1 MSSAK
6 QIGVILV
13 LAALAVGAWAGYSAF
28 FGPAGEGARGGGQR
42 RSSPAPSVTTA
53 TLAPRQIETRL
64 EAVGTTRAL
73 QAVEIVPLTN
83 GRVVEIAFEPGQK
96 VIEGAVLVRLD
107 DEIERANL
115 TEAEATLA
123 QATFAEER
131 ALTLSQTNTISR
143 AQVEQLTAASATAQ
157 AAVDRARRRLADRTV
172 RAPFDGMVGLGDVE
186 IGARVDDDTTITTL
200 DDLSQVEIEF
210 SLPETVFGQ
219 IIPGLAITADSAA
232 FPGRVFEGEIA
243 SIDSRIDQNS
253 RSFKV
258 RALVPN
264 SQTLLPAGMFM
275 HLTVMLDQRSALMV
289 AEQAL
294 VAEAGQNFLFVIE
307 DGKALRRDVKIG
319 RREVGAVEITQ
330 GLAEGEVIVVKGV
343 QKLRDGAKVRIA
355 GPEGAGEHRSDGKA
369 RGGLR
374 PADG

>member
-1 MSSAK
+1 M
-6 QIGVILV
+6 ILV
-13 LAALAVGAWAGYSAF
+13 LAALAVGAWAGYGAF
-28 FGPAGEGARGGGQR
+28 FGPAGEGAQGGGQR
-42 RSSPAPSVTTA
+42 GSRPAPSVTTA
-53 TLAPRQIETRL
+53 TLAPRQLETRL

-73 QAVEIVPLTN
+73 QAVEIVPLTS

-96 VIEGAVLVRLD
+96 VFEGAVLVRLD
-107 DEIERANL
+107 DEIERDDL

-131 ALTLSQTNTISR
+131 AQTLSQTNTISR

-172 RAPFDGMVGLGDVE
+172 RAPFDGVVGLGEVE
-186 IGARVDDDTTITTL
+186 IGARVDDDTMITTL
-200 DDLSQVEIEF
+200 DDLSEVEIEF

-219 IIPGLAITADSAA
+219 IVPGLAITADSAA

-275 HLTVMLDQRSALMV
+275 HLTVTLDRRMALMV

-319 RREVGAVEITQ
+319 RREFGAVEITQ

-355 GPEGAGEHRSDGKA
+355 GPEGAGEDRRDGKA
-369 RGGLR
+369 RDRAR
-374 PADG
+374 PAGG